1 MTAQTMIVMNT
12 PARMKNIPRLPIC
25 GRNRFMKRTMA
36 QQSHVQMIK
45 LTNMCHDWG
54 TNPGCIRAYM
64 ETVCCP
70 KIADIEA
77 APRIQARQFQ
87 KPAKKPHAR
96 PYFPAVMEAQWY
108 TDLIL
113 AKPH

>member
-1 MTAQTMIVMNT
+1 MGHDGTDNDCNEHTRKDEEHSKVADMREK
-12 PARMKNIPRLPIC
+12 P
-25 GRNRFMKRTMA
+25 
-36 QQSHVQMIK
+36 MIK